1 MMVINRLASS
11 FGKQPTIE
19 GKWTFATI
27 RMVTMYLHITHM
39 TYAHC
44 ICTNMGQLAHFFMT
58 YLAIDKSVVMLQYGF
73 TPYLLYNSSQLSNLL
88 GLSLPTSTTGRRS
101 MLQLQASSASSS
113 ANPYTKSRVPQR
125 INFNNLTVNSKV
137 YTYMTAVKNQLQCG
151 ETAELTA
158 VNNA

>member
-1 MMVINRLASS
+1 MITVD
-11 FGKQPTIE
+11 
-19 GKWTFATI
+19 
-27 RMVTMYLHITHM
+27 VHITHM

-44 ICTNMGQLAHFFMT
+44 ICKNMGQLAHFFMT
-58 YLAIDKSVVMLQYGF
+58 YLAIDKSVVILQYGF

-101 MLQLQASSASSS
+101 MLQASSASSS

-137 YTYMTAVKNQLQCG
+137 YTYMTAIKNQLQCG
-151 ETAELTA
+151 ATAEPTA